1 MTRETLA
8 RTNSNVNISKLMK
21 RLGRASSNSA
31 HDSLSKTV
39 TNTPTTAHEEHQ
51 VPCCV
56 TKLVNKSPLE
66 ITLPVAAER
75 EARYAW
81 SLQAVIH
88 TEISGVKSIP

>member
-21 RLGRASSNSA
+21 PLGRASSSLA
-31 HDSLSKTV
+31 HDSLNKTV
-39 TNTPTTAHEEHQ
+39 TNILTTAHEEHQ

-56 TKLVNKSPLE
+56 TKQVNKSPLE
-66 ITLPVAAER
+66 IILPVAAER